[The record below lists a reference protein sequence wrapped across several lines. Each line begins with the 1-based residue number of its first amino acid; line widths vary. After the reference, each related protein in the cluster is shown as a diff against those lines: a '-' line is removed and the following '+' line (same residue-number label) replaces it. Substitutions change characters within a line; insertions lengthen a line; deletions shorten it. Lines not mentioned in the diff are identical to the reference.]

1 MTRSMRIACLHIP
14 QYALQCATRVDP
26 SLRGPAAGAGAAIA
40 MVDAQGPSPRIAAG
54 SGPLHAPVV
63 VACSRAAW
71 ALGVRLGM
79 TATAARS
86 ISSEIS
92 VVAVD
97 AAAERE
103 AVRAIADALLALTP
117 VVDLGGRVGAGGAHL
132 AMYAEVPQKMRGH
145 TFGERA
151 LERLAE
157 LGLTGRIGIADDRFT
172 AWVAAAYGAD
182 APAHSAEARAQD
194 HGIVTMVPRGGSAA
208 FLAPRPLSLLA
219 ISPEVQHMLEALG
232 VRTLGEFAAL
242 PAPSVARPLEADY
255 RALDSPGS
263 RGGGRARRRRGDGAG
278 RPAGPHLPA
287 SDARDHLGRAAL
299 ARVRAGPR
307 GDRRGDDLAAPRDS
321 DR

>member
-86 ISSEIS
+86 ISPFTP
-92 VVAVD
+92 
-97 AAAERE
+97 AAPAPAAPLRE
-103 AVRAIADALLALTP
+103 AGRAIADALLALTP

-157 LGLTGRIGIADDRFT
+157 LGLTGRIGIADARFT
-172 AWVAAAYGAD
+172 AWVAAAYGAEC
-182 APAHSAEARAQD
+182 AGAGPRRR
-194 HGIVTMVPRGGSAA
+194 RGGA
-208 FLAPRPLSLLA
+208 
-219 ISPEVQHMLEALG
+219 
-232 VRTLGEFAAL
+232 
-242 PAPSVARPLEADY
+242 
-255 RALDSPGS
+255 
-263 RGGGRARRRRGDGAG
+263 ARRRRGGPRAA
-278 RPAGPHLPA
+278 PAGT
-287 SDARDHLGRAAL
+287 AR
-299 ARVRAGPR
+299 
-307 GDRRGDDLAAPRDS
+307 
-321 DR
+321 